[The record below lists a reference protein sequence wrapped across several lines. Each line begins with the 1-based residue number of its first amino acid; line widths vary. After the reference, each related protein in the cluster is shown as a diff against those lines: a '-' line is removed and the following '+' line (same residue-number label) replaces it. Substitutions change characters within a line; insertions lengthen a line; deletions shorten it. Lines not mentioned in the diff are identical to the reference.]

1 MTEHTKTLGTK
12 TLAGGENRNGGVA
25 NFQEHGECLDL

>member
-12 TLAGGENRNGGVA
+12 TLAGGENRHASVA
-25 NFQEHGECLDL
+25 NFQERGECLDL